1 MSRIRYNRDIKDA
14 SMTLRCTKKEKER
27 IVRKAKQN
35 GKCTGEYL
43 LDSAIAGCERKSKK
57 SAKRISQVV
66 KQQEALN
73 RLYESIRSIQNEAK
87 REELLEK
94 FEETASEG
102 KKLWE
107 YC

>member
-1 MSRIRYNRDIKDA
+1 M
-14 SMTLRCTKKEKER
+14 
-27 IVRKAKQN
+27 
-35 GKCTGEYL
+35 
-43 LDSAIAGCERKSKK
+43 
-57 SAKRISQVV
+57 V